1 MDPAFRRSRPAS
13 GRMLRRMDNEQLWH
27 EVDLYIHD
35 RLIGADPALEAALEE
50 SDRAGLPQ
58 IAVSAAQGKM
68 LHLLAK
74 AIGAAR
80 ILEIGTLGGYST
92 IWLARALPEHGKLIS
107 LEVDPHHGE
116 VASANV
122 ARAGLSD
129 RVEIRV
135 GRAIDSLPTLRDELA
150 RSADGRAFNQA
161 FDMVFIDADKPS
173 TSAYFEHAVEMTR
186 LGGLIVVDNSVRR
199 GRIADPSDSDPN
211 VLGMRNFHDLLA
223 GRSDSDVQATT
234 VQTVGSKG
242 YDGFTLIYVGS

>member
-1 MDPAFRRSRPAS
+1 
-13 GRMLRRMDNEQLWH
+13 MLRTMEDEKLWS

-35 RLIGADPALEAALEE
+35 RLLGADPALEAALAE

-58 IAVSAAQGKM
+58 IAVSAPQGKM

-74 AIGAAR
+74 ATVAAR

-92 IWLARALPEHGKLIS
+92 IWLARALPEHGRLTS
-107 LEVDPHHGE
+107 LEVDPRHAE

-122 ARAGLSD
+122 AKAGLAD

-150 RSADGRAFNQA
+150 RSADTRAL
-161 FDMVFIDADKPS
+161 DMVFIDADKPS
-173 TSAYFEHAVEMTR
+173 TSAYFEHAVDMTR
-186 LGGLIVVDNSVRR
+186 PGGLIVVDNSVRR

-211 VLGMRNFHDLLA
+211 VVGMRNFHDLLA
-223 GRSDSDVQATT
+223 GRSDVQATT

>member
-1 MDPAFRRSRPAS
+1 
-13 GRMLRRMDNEQLWH
+13 MLRTMEDEKLWS

-35 RLIGADPALEAALEE
+35 RLLGADPALEAALAE

-58 IAVSAAQGKM
+58 IAVSAPQGKM

-92 IWLARALPEHGKLIS
+92 IWLARALPEHGRLTS
-107 LEVDPHHGE
+107 LEVDPRHAE

-122 ARAGLSD
+122 AKAGLAD

-150 RSADGRAFNQA
+150 RSADTRAL
-161 FDMVFIDADKPS
+161 DMVFIDADKPS
-173 TSAYFEHAVEMTR
+173 TSAYFEHAVDMTR
-186 LGGLIVVDNSVRR
+186 PGGLIVVDNSVRR

-211 VLGMRNFHDLLA
+211 VVGMRNFHDLLA
-223 GRSDSDVQATT
+223 GRSDVQATT

>member
-1 MDPAFRRSRPAS
+1 
-13 GRMLRRMDNEQLWH
+13 MLRTMEDEKLWS

-35 RLIGADPALEAALEE
+35 RLLGADPALEAALAE

-58 IAVSAAQGKM
+58 IAVSAPQGKM

-74 AIGAAR
+74 ATVAAR

-92 IWLARALPEHGKLIS
+92 IWLARALPEHGRLTS
-107 LEVDPHHGE
+107 LEVDPRHAE

-122 ARAGLSD
+122 AKAGLAD

-150 RSADGRAFNQA
+150 RSADTRA

-173 TSAYFEHAVEMTR
+173 TSAYFEHAVDMTR
-186 LGGLIVVDNSVRR
+186 PGGLIVVDNSVRR

-211 VLGMRNFHDLLA
+211 VVGMRNFHDLLA
-223 GRSDSDVQATT
+223 GRSDVQATT

>member
-1 MDPAFRRSRPAS
+1 MED
-13 GRMLRRMDNEQLWH
+13 EKLWS

-35 RLIGADPALEAALEE
+35 RLLGADPALEAALAE

-58 IAVSAAQGKM
+58 IAVSAPQGKM

-74 AIGAAR
+74 ATGAAR

-92 IWLARALPEHGKLIS
+92 IWLARALPEHGRLTS
-107 LEVDPHHGE
+107 LEVDPRHAE

-122 ARAGLSD
+122 AKAGLAD

-150 RSADGRAFNQA
+150 RSADTRAL
-161 FDMVFIDADKPS
+161 DMVFIDADKPS
-173 TSAYFEHAVEMTR
+173 TSAYFEHAVDMTR
-186 LGGLIVVDNSVRR
+186 PGGLIVVDNSVRR

-211 VLGMRNFHDLLA
+211 VVGMRNFHDLLA
-223 GRSDSDVQATT
+223 GRSDVQATT

>member
-1 MDPAFRRSRPAS
+1 
-13 GRMLRRMDNEQLWH
+13 MLRTMEDEKLWS

-35 RLIGADPALEAALEE
+35 RLLGADPALEAALAE

-58 IAVSAAQGKM
+58 IAVSAPQGKM

-74 AIGAAR
+74 ATGAAR

-92 IWLARALPEHGKLIS
+92 IWLARALPEHGRLTS
-107 LEVDPHHGE
+107 LEVDPRHAE

-122 ARAGLSD
+122 AKAGLAD

-150 RSADGRAFNQA
+150 RSADTRA

-173 TSAYFEHAVEMTR
+173 TSAYFEHAVDMTR
-186 LGGLIVVDNSVRR
+186 PGGLIVVDNSVRR

-211 VLGMRNFHDLLA
+211 VVGMRNFHDLLA
-223 GRSDSDVQATT
+223 GRSDVQATT

>member
-1 MDPAFRRSRPAS
+1 
-13 GRMLRRMDNEQLWH
+13 MLRSMDNEQLWG

-35 RLIGADPALEAALEE
+35 RLLGADPALEAALAE

-58 IAVSAAQGKM
+58 IAVSSPQGKM

-74 AIGAAR
+74 AIGAVR

-92 IWLARALPEHGKLIS
+92 IWLGRALPEHGKLIS

-135 GRAIDSLPTLRDELA
+135 GPAIDSLPTLRDVHA
-150 RSADGRAFNQA
+150 RSADNPA

-223 GRSDSDVQATT
+223 GRSDVQATT

>member
-1 MDPAFRRSRPAS
+1 MED
-13 GRMLRRMDNEQLWH
+13 EKLWS

-35 RLIGADPALEAALEE
+35 RLLGADPALEAALAE

-58 IAVSAAQGKM
+58 IAVSAPQGKM

-92 IWLARALPEHGKLIS
+92 IWLARALPEHGRLTS
-107 LEVDPHHGE
+107 LEVDPRHAE

-122 ARAGLSD
+122 AKAGLAD

-150 RSADGRAFNQA
+150 RSADTRA

-173 TSAYFEHAVEMTR
+173 TSAYFEHAVDMTR
-186 LGGLIVVDNSVRR
+186 PGGLIVVDNSVRR

-211 VLGMRNFHDLLA
+211 VVGMRNFHDLLA
-223 GRSDSDVQATT
+223 GRSDVQATT